1 MSHSVTTVGA
11 TKMAPKRK
19 GVGAVEM
26 KRTKVS
32 RVAAESRA
40 GAAALQ
46 VSEHEH
52 ALAHSAELERIAVM
66 RAVRAMNRQ
75 KRLEQDK
82 TISEL
87 AMEREAFGPLGFM
100 CEPQGVSWE
109 WDMAKRLYNFIRDSV
124 ESRLNFPGHMLVF
137 QSVVDAQKALVKAD
151 PDEEEWTLWEVCLAL
166 EHRGSNATELW
177 SRGVQEMKYM
187 ISEWRDESYDVDC
200 SPVFMFLQS
209 VCDEDPN
216 EQTPM
221 CFDTWKTND
230 PVQTTMFSRMY
241 VQHVSEH
248 DDKEVA
254 REWELRHD
262 IKKALHALKTIA
274 QL

>member
-1 MSHSVTTVGA
+1 
-11 TKMAPKRK
+11 MAPKTK
-19 GVGAVEM
+19 CVGAVEM
-26 KRTKVS
+26 KPTKVA
-32 RVAAESRA
+32 RVAVEGRA
-40 GAAALQ
+40 GAAPLQ

-75 KRLEQDK
+75 KRRAHEK

-87 AMEREAFGPLGFM
+87 AMEREAFGPLGSM
-100 CEPQGVSWE
+100 CEAQGVSWE
-109 WDMAKRLYNFIRDSV
+109 WDVGKLLYDFIRDSV
-124 ESRLNFPGHMLVF
+124 EFGLNSPGHMLVL
-137 QSVVDAQKALVKAD
+137 QSVDGAQKALEKAC
-151 PDEEEWTLWEVCLAL
+151 PGYGEWTLWEVCLAL
-166 EHRGSNATELW
+166 EHRGSNDTELW
-177 SRGVQEMKYM
+177 SRGIKEMKDM

-209 VCDEDPN
+209 VCDEDPT

-241 VQHVSEH
+241 AQHVSKH
-248 DDKEVA
+248 DDKKVA

-262 IKKALHALKTIA
+262 IKKALDALKTIA
-274 QL
+274 KL

>member
-1 MSHSVTTVGA
+1 
-11 TKMAPKRK
+11 MAPKRK

-66 RAVRAMNRQ
+66 RAVKAMNRQ

-82 TISEL
+82 TISDL
-87 AMEREAFGPLGFM
+87 AMERGAFGPLGFM

-124 ESRLNFPGHMLVF
+124 ESRVNFPGHMLVF

-151 PDEEEWTLWEVCLAL
+151 PDEEGWTLWEVCLAL
-166 EHRGSNATELW
+166 EHRGSNDTELW
-177 SRGVQEMKYM
+177 SRGIEKMNKM
-187 ISEWRDESYDVDC
+187 ISEWKEESYNVDY
-200 SPVFMFLQS
+200 PPLFKELQILF
-209 VCDEDPN
+209 DEDPN
-216 EQTPM
+216 EPTPM

-230 PVQTTMFSRMY
+230 PVQAEIFSRMY
-241 VQHVSEH
+241 AQLVSGH

-262 IKKALHALKTIA
+262 IKKALHSFKTIA
-274 QL
+274 KL

>member
-1 MSHSVTTVGA
+1 
-11 TKMAPKRK
+11 MAPKIK

-100 CEPQGVSWE
+100 CEPQGVSLE
-109 WDMAKRLYNFIRDSV
+109 WDVGKRLYNFIRDSV
-124 ESRLNFPGHMLVF
+124 EVGLNFPGHMLVL
-137 QSVVDAQKALVKAD
+137 QSVVGAQKALVKAD

-166 EHRGSNATELW
+166 EHRGSNDTELW
-177 SRGVQEMKYM
+177 SRGIQQMKYM
-187 ISEWRDESYDVDC
+187 ISEWKDESYDVDC

-230 PVQTTMFSRMY
+230 PVQISLFKRLYIQHASR
-241 VQHVSEH
+241 H
-248 DDKEVA
+248 DDKKVA
-254 REWELRHD
+254 LEWELNHN
-262 IKKALHALKTIA
+262 IKKALHALKTIVK
-274 QL
+274 L